1 MEGSINE
8 MCTRNLPENPKGFAV
23 NDIVNVERRM
33 GLNENKQGE
42 RWQGDHDYSLPF
54 DSNVHIY
61 LDQ

>member
-33 GLNENKQGE
+33 GLNENKPGGVA
-42 RWQGDHDYSLPF
+42 R
-54 DSNVHIY
+54 
-61 LDQ
+61 